1 MCLYK
6 LNQFQVLYSQKMTTK
21 RQNGTK
27 THFKFDTAESM
38 ERICS
43 FFPYS
48 GLQVLFLA
56 SNPFH
61 APITTQGTKKPD
73 PDEITTKDTYN
84 LEKGCPYFPYSVFSS
99 RRRLITLFYKLA
111 LLNELKNN
119 FSCP

>member
-1 MCLYK
+1 M
-6 LNQFQVLYSQKMTTK
+6 SQ
-21 RQNGTK
+21 K

-73 PDEITTKDTYN
+73 PDEITTKDTYS
-84 LEKGCPYFPYSVFSS
+84 LEKGVHISLTQYFPAADD
-99 RRRLITLFYKLA
+99 L
-111 LLNELKNN
+111 
-119 FSCP
+119 